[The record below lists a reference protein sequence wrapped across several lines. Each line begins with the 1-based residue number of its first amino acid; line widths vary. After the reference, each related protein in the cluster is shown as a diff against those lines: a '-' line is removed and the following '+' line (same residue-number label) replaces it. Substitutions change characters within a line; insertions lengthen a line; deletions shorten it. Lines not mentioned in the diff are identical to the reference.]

1 MSKSS
6 SPGLTRRGGKRP
18 RSWVMMVSAQAAAG
32 AARIAREYSGRKLE
46 TVLAALVTDMAV
58 AAERPGSWEYER
70 VTAWLS
76 SHVWEVEP
84 KD

>member
-1 MSKSS
+1 MD
-6 SPGLTRRGGKRP
+6 LTRFGGGRSRP
-18 RSWVMMVSAQAAAG
+18 RVVALRVPVSAEAVQAAE
-32 AARIAREYSGRKLE
+32 RIAREYSGRKLE